1 MEFPTYA
8 VLSII
13 EWKTHFYLF
22 AIKPGYCELKLT
34 KKRFRLLV
42 SKIRYFQLYCT
53 KNMCSLIF
61 CKIALFPALLQREKM
76 FCKAATSHGDFYLK
90 QRFGLFLARFC
101 YFHHHLSVSSLFV
114 TKLHFWRSILPK
126 ECFGLLA
133 TQLSCFEPYVTK
145 KMFLPFCVENTL
157 RVALLQEKH
166 VLVSLW
172 YKWVVLSVTATEKG
186 CLPVC
191 SEFLWF

>member
-13 EWKTHFYLF
+13 EWKTYFYLF

-42 SKIRYFQLYCT
+42 SKIRCFQLYCT

-76 FCKAATSHGDFYLK
+76 FCKAARVTLIFTWLYLK
-90 QRFGLFLARFC
+90 QHFGLFLARFC
-101 YFHHHLSVSSLFV
+101 YFHHHFFRFLFV
-114 TKLHFWRSILPK
+114 GYQTTLLTLYITKR
-126 ECFGLLA
+126 
-133 TQLSCFEPYVTK
+133 
-145 KMFLPFCVENTL
+145 M
-157 RVALLQEKH
+157 
-166 VLVSLW
+166 
-172 YKWVVLSVTATEKG
+172 
-186 CLPVC
+186 
-191 SEFLWF
+191 LWFVGNSIKLL